1 MARMNETI
9 QTLTVYAL
17 PLLFAITVH
26 EASHAYA
33 ARYFGD
39 STAYLQGRM
48 TLNPIKHI
56 DPIGTLLIPIL
67 LFVVGSPYLFGYAKP
82 VPVEWGNLGKP
93 KRDMGWVAL
102 AGPASNLVMALLWM
116 VLWLVLWGINLGEAF
131 FLRMAEAGVMV
142 NLVIFALN
150 LFPVP
155 PLDGGRIVTSLLP
168 HHASYRYA
176 KLEPYGFFII
186 LGLLFLGGLHYW
198 LRPVTQAGYEIISLL
213 VAPLKFLLGL

>member
-1 MARMNETI
+1 MGRMNETI
-9 QTLTVYAL
+9 QTITVYAL

-33 ARYFGD
+33 ARYLGD

-48 TLNPIKHI
+48 TLNPVKHI

-82 VPVEWGNLGKP
+82 VPVEWGNLHKP

-102 AGPASNLVMALLWM
+102 AGPASNMVMAVMWM
-116 VLWLVLWGINLGEAF
+116 VLWIFLWRLDVGETF
-131 FLRMAEAGVMV
+131 FLRMAEAGVLV

-150 LFPVP
+150 LFPIP

-168 HHASYRYA
+168 HRASYQFAR
-176 KLEPYGFFII
+176 LEPYGFFII
-186 LGLLFLGGLHYW
+186 LALLFLGGLHYW
-198 LRPVTQAGYEIISLL
+198 LRPVMQVAYEIIALL
-213 VAPLKFLLGL
+213 VAPLKFLLG